1 MRDLA
6 ELDVLEVVRAGLVGL
21 NPFEPVPCRRAV
33 TGGKR
38 IYFSVMTHLLTI
50 GDLFWVFIYQCKIKT
65 THLETW
71 TPSVAP
77 MSVARRPSFS
87 SSFSSLERC
96 LWLGTVGSPRPL
108 AASFADL
115 GWKVLSKARRVTVP
129 TPTALNRLAGCHCQ
143 GLSYKGC
150 FNSLKVVV

>member
-1 MRDLA
+1 MEIPVRDLA

-115 GWKVLSKARRVTVP
+115 GWNRSQPAGP
-129 TPTALNRLAGCHCQ
+129 FLNGPHFREMHFPHGC
-143 GLSYKGC
+143 G
-150 FNSLKVVV
+150 N